1 MKSAGSVIRIIKK
14 SKIAA
19 QYYFKID
26 SICDTNDAMKL
37 LILTN
42 NPNRASYRQ
51 RIGNYLD
58 IFKAAGIEPT
68 VRVLSRYLPGRIM
81 QYRQADRHDVVI
93 LHKKCLNSIDA
104 LFFSPPRAK
113 VIFNY
118 DDAIMFN
125 DRGQETKTHQKRFQ
139 RSLQKAG
146 KVLVGSSYLADR
158 ARPYHS
164 DIVILPLG
172 LNTADYS
179 PETPKS
185 ADGKLRL
192 VWIGSAATVDYIRQL
207 TPVLQKLAARYSNL
221 VLRLIGDEFIEME
234 GVAIEKVRW
243 QADTRAR
250 ALAECDIGL
259 APLPDT
265 PFTRGK
271 CSFKV
276 LEYSASGLPV
286 IASPVGTN
294 TDHIQQGQTGF
305 LAVSPDQWLEKISM
319 LIENPARRNEMGQKG
334 VLFAKHFDRAV
345 VGKKLCEI
353 IQQMVR

>member
-1 MKSAGSVIRIIKK
+1 MFFKK
-14 SKIAA
+14 TILG
-19 QYYFKID
+19 QNIYFKMNTMH
-26 SICDTNDAMKL
+26 DTNSSMKL

-42 NPNRASYRQ
+42 NPNRASFRQ
-51 RIGNYLD
+51 RFGNYLD
-58 IFKAAGIEPT
+58 ILSAAGIEPT
-68 VRVLSRYLPGRIM
+68 VMVLSKYLTGRIQ
-81 QYRQADRHDVVI
+81 QYCRAKQYNVVI
-93 LHKKCLNSIDA
+93 LHKKCLNIADA
-104 LFFSPPRAK
+104 LFFTPHRK
-113 VIFNY
+113 NVIFNY

-125 DRGQETKTHQKRFQ
+125 DRGKETKTHQKRFQ

-234 GVAIEKVRW
+234 GVVIEKVRW

-286 IASPVGTN
+286 VASPVGTN